1 MRDVG
6 GILILGLGNRLLTDD
21 GVGPAIVDL
30 LQASDAEALARADA
44 RVCDGGTVGLALLP
58 LIQDAS
64 ALIVVDAARFSGAPG
79 DVRVFTG
86 ADMDCQVGRA
96 ANTVH
101 EAGLADLMSAA
112 RLAGFLP
119 ERRALVGVE
128 PAETGWGLEPTPAV
142 AAAAPQACG
151 EIRALLERWP
161 Q

>member
-1 MRDVG
+1 MG
-6 GILILGLGNRLLTDD
+6 GRGVLVLGLGNRLLTDD
-21 GVGPAIVDL
+21 GVGPAVLDL
-30 LQASDAEALARADA
+30 LHEHDRDALERAGARL
-44 RVCDGGTVGLALLP
+44 CDGGTVGLALLP
-58 LIQDAS
+58 QIEDAR

-79 DVRVFTG
+79 EIRVFEG
-86 ADMDCQVGRA
+86 DAMDAQSGRS

-119 ERRALVGVE
+119 ERRALVGIE
-128 PAETGWGLEPTPAV
+128 PAETGWGMEPTPAV
-142 AAAAPQACG
+142 AAAAPQACI